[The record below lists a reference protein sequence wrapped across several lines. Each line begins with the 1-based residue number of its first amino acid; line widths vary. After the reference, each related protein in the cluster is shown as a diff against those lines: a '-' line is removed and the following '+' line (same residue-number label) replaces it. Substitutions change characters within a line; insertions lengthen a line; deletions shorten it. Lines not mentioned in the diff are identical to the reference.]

1 MPTTIDTTTI
11 NTTTTTDLKYTYN
24 ILYEHIRNL
33 EKNIKDTAC
42 DIENEKLNDSDLY
55 KNSSNIFCNSFD
67 ILFNIANNNNIDA
80 AYTAY
85 HTGSMIGI
93 DSTGLSTDFTMT
105 NDIFKGTL
113 KNCLSLKITQSQ
125 FSNNNTAATTDD
137 KVVNTMLDDELTTK
151 KMHLLYYGKF
161 ASTADFEIKVD
172 PVRVQHIYYTILL
185 LDVYIEIVE
194 AFLTIDLSSNIEEK
208 RAFWNLTEDVGSNN
222 ISNHLGTNDITYNN
236 LYPKAGSANTKKIKS
251 YINYINIVLKPLY
264 KGSTTKCMFITDS
277 SGSAVTTA
285 DVKPRNGIYL
295 YNNLLETL
303 FLNDYFDKEGAA
315 GATSLGAGALGSNLA
330 TTVLEYTF
338 KNNNGEINLSDK
350 NYGFFLDSGTQ
361 YRNGYFRITFDPDSG
376 SFTDAKKPYLKL
388 IKIFLSMIRNIKY
401 DNLLLTLQY
410 LKMYLYSLKSLL
422 LTSIKVINI
431 YHNLNRAYLEVYNNK
446 YLDQKI

>member
-1 MPTTIDTTTI
+1 MADSTLIATTQS
-11 NTTTTTDLKYTYN
+11 DLKYTYD

-67 ILFNIANNNNIDA
+67 ILFNIADSSNIEA
-80 AYTAY
+80 ADNAY

-93 DSTGLSTDFTMT
+93 NNTTGLSTDYTMT

-125 FSNNNTAATTDD
+125 FSNVDNIIGNSDD
-137 KVVNTMLDDELTTK
+137 KVVNTKLDELGNK

-161 ASTADFEIKVD
+161 ASTTPPDYEIKID

-208 RAFWNLTEDVGSNN
+208 RAFWNTTEDLNN
-222 ISNHLGTNDITYNN
+222 GAIPIHLGTNDITYDN
-236 LYPKAGSANTKKIKS
+236 LYPKAGSAGSTTKKIKS

-264 KGSTTKCMFITDS
+264 KGSTTKCMFITK
-277 SGSAVTTA
+277 TTGA
-285 DVKPRNGIYL
+285 LTTSVVRPRNGIYL

-303 FLNDYFDKEGAA
+303 FLNGYFDN
-315 GATSLGAGALGSNLA
+315 SYVVSQH
-330 TTVLEYTF
+330 V
-338 KNNNGEINLSDK
+338 
-350 NYGFFLDSGTQ
+350 
-361 YRNGYFRITFDPDSG
+361 
-376 SFTDAKKPYLKL
+376 
-388 IKIFLSMIRNIKY
+388 
-401 DNLLLTLQY
+401 
-410 LKMYLYSLKSLL
+410 
-422 LTSIKVINI
+422 
-431 YHNLNRAYLEVYNNK
+431 
-446 YLDQKI
+446 